1 MDWFQYILI
10 GLIIIYLVNRLR
22 PVKGLTNIT
31 AQELQHKLNNKEKL
45 KIVDVREPFE
55 FGSGHIKGAINIPL
69 GKINELT
76 EKQLKKD
83 EPIVLVCRSGNRSRQ
98 QVDNWPRKDI
108 KSSITCLV
116 EMIKWNG

>member
-98 QVDNWPRKDI
+98 AGRQLAKKGYQELYNL
-108 KSSITCLV
+108 SGG
-116 EMIKWNG
+116 MIKWNG